1 MVTVNLMGGLGN
13 QLFQYAY
20 SRALAA
26 QGRDVYLT
34 NIQVA
39 NATDH
44 RVYSLDGF
52 NTVARLYNP
61 PPIGAAPLYE
71 SGIPFDEK
79 MLNVPEPTI
88 IYGYFQTERYF
99 LNIASQIR
107 KELTLKNPLSEK
119 AQRLADEIQN
129 CESVSFHVR
138 RGDYL
143 QLQAFHG
150 MVGLDYYASAFG
162 HILSRIFPKRPVSY
176 IFSDDPQWCKQNLP
190 GTVVET
196 GNKFEDLH
204 LMSLCRHNIIVN
216 SSFSWWA
223 GWLNTNPNKIVVAPK
238 RWFSSKDLDSRD
250 VIPNGWIQ
258 L

>member
-1 MVTVNLMGGLGN
+1 MVTVNLMGGMCN
-13 QLFQYAY
+13 QLFQYSY

-26 QGRDVYLT
+26 RGYDVYLT
-34 NIQVA
+34 NIQVV
-39 NATDH
+39 NVKDH

-79 MLNVPEPTI
+79 MLRIPEPTI
-88 IYGYFQTERYF
+88 VYGYFQTEKYF
-99 LNIASQIR
+99 LDIEDSIR

-119 AQRLADEIQN
+119 AQTLASEIQN
-129 CESVSFHVR
+129 CNSVSIHVR

-143 QLQAFHG
+143 RLQAFHG
-150 MVGLDYYASAFG
+150 MVDPSYYTTALDVISKRA
-162 HILSRIFPKRPVSY
+162 LNPKVF
-176 IFSDDPQWCKQNLP
+176 IFSDDPEWCRQNLM

-223 GWLNTNPNKIVVAPK
+223 GWLNSNPDKIVVAP
-238 RWFSSKDLDSRD
+238 RQWFSSKDLDSRD
-250 VIPNGWIQ
+250 VVPNGWVR